1 VVDLGALHSLGL
13 EITRDAAAA
22 DDFGHVVSRVPGAVV
37 RVGSVPDVVSVVR
50 AASAGG
56 VPLAARG
63 RGHSTFGQGQC
74 DGVVVDLNGLAAVDV
89 VAGERIRV
97 QAGANWRSVVVA
109 ALAAGQ
115 TPPVLTDYLDLSV
128 GGTLSVGGIGGT
140 SHRYGV
146 QTDNVVELEVVTG
159 DGRVHVCSRSHPL
172 FDAARAG
179 LGQFGVITAATL
191 GLVPAP
197 DRVLRHKLYYPT
209 VRGLLADQRILL
221 RENRFDFLQG
231 EILPGVGGWQ
241 YLLEVAGGGDL
252 NGLACDRAE
261 TEELAYLDFADRL
274 APGEAYLRST
284 GEWLHPHPWW
294 NAFLPDTAV
303 DAFVDRLTTELT
315 VADIGPSGLMLV
327 YPVRTH
333 ALTTPYFRVPDEPV
347 VFLVA
352 ILRTSPPGD
361 PAALRAA
368 VADNR
373 AWYDRARAL
382 GGTAYPISAIP
393 FSQTDWASHF
403 GTTWSSFLDAKQRY
417 DPAHV
422 LGAGQGIFQ

>member
-1 VVDLGALHSLGL
+1 VDLGGL
-13 EITRDAAAA
+13 EITQDSAAS
-22 DDFGHVVSRVPGAVV
+22 DDFGHIVSRVPGAVV
-37 RVGSVPDVVSVVR
+37 RPGSVRDVVSVVR

-56 VPLAARG
+56 VPLAVRG

-74 DGVVVDLNGLAAVDV
+74 DGAVVDLNGLAAVDAV
-89 VAGERIRV
+89 DGDRIRV

-140 SHRYGV
+140 SHRHGV
-146 QTDNVVELEVVTG
+146 QTDNVIELEVVTG
-159 DGRVHVCSRSHPL
+159 DGQVHTCSRGSDL
-172 FDAARAG
+172 FDAVRVG
-179 LGQFGVITAATL
+179 LGQHGIITAATL
-191 GLVPAP
+191 ALVPAP

-209 VRGLLADQRILL
+209 VRALLADQRKLL

-231 EILPGVGGWQ
+231 EILPGVDGWR
-241 YLLEVAGGGDL
+241 YMLEVAGYRGGEL
-252 NGLACDRAE
+252 AGLAHDSVE
-261 TEELAYLDFADRL
+261 TEDLAYLDFADRL

-294 NAFLPDTAV
+294 NAFLPDTEV
-303 DAFVDRLTTELT
+303 DAFVDRLASELT
-315 VADIGPSGLMLV
+315 VTDVGPSGLMLV
-327 YPVRTH
+327 YPVHTRG
-333 ALTTPYFRVPDEPV
+333 LTTPLFRVPDEPV

-361 PAALRAA
+361 PAAVRAA

-373 AWYDRARAL
+373 EWYDRARAV
-382 GGTAYPISAIP
+382 GGTVYPISAIP
-393 FSQTDWASHF
+393 FSHNDWADHF
-403 GTTWSSFLDAKQRY
+403 GTAWPSFLDAKQRY

-422 LGAGQGIFQ
+422 LGAGQGIFR